1 MAAINE
7 NRIENKNEIYIRF
20 SNPYDKYNS
29 RINQEDFI
37 YLLVKFDNVKNN
49 NNTIYIDIRY
59 YYNNSIITLEH
70 SKPKIIL
77 NGKEYKIFGDK
88 NINEKNKLLLNLYK
102 CNEINYYL
110 RTYYENNENT
120 IYEEKINNNENI
132 LLHDNLFNNTKF
144 IIYSNNSQNIPNK
157 NNSKSLKLASYYEN
171 GDIYMNYFPL
181 NESLYKSIKFKNDYK
196 IFYEDQHY
204 KKILFNWNDFIEN
217 KEIINN
223 LQINYSLYILPIYSP
238 IKTICQMSLIPPN
251 ASIINKNNYEIDLPK
266 GDYKIGIIASI
277 VNEEFPL
284 IRFYNFSNINVPI
297 RIDVILKIIISILS
311 VLLFIGI
318 VVCCYFRKKR
328 KEKDLIEE
336 MRFSRKSRMI
346 SMENFFGYNDDEH
359 EIILNDDNDNE
370 NK

>member
-1 MAAINE
+1 MIN
-7 NRIENKNEIYIRF
+7 IIL
-20 SNPYDKYNS
+20 

-37 YLLVKFDNVKNN
+37 YLLVKFDTIKNN

-77 NGKEYKIFGDK
+77 KGNEYKIFGDK
-88 NINEKNKLLLNLYK
+88 NINDKNKLLLNLYK

-110 RTYYENNENT
+110 RTYYENIEN
-120 IYEEKINNNENI
+120 IISEEAIFNNKHI

-144 IIYSNNSQNIPNK
+144 IIYSNNSQSISIK
-157 NNSKSLKLASYYEN
+157 NNSKSLKSASYYEN

-223 LQINYSLYILPIYSP
+223 LKIKYSLYILPIYSP
-238 IKTICQMSLIPPN
+238 NNFNYPN
-251 ASIINKNNYEIDLPK
+251 KYILFKN
-266 GDYKIGIIASI
+266 
-277 VNEEFPL
+277 
-284 IRFYNFSNINVPI
+284 
-297 RIDVILKIIISILS
+297 
-311 VLLFIGI
+311 
-318 VVCCYFRKKR
+318 
-328 KEKDLIEE
+328 
-336 MRFSRKSRMI
+336 
-346 SMENFFGYNDDEH
+346 
-359 EIILNDDNDNE
+359 
-370 NK
+370 